1 MWGLLK
7 WPLFVVFICL
17 VIACWASYQSNKPH
31 WEYEEYRKRKRE
43 EEEKARQA
51 RFVQVPTG
59 AAPEQIRALYR
70 DGNEPGTCWICG
82 ESNGEYIGSIGSRC
96 PCHTCKR
103 KYNEVLERG
112 GPMPEG
118 FTIYDFTMRLWGKLM
133 IISARCNE
141 GLIDEE
147 EARRQT
153 AQVIAEEKI
162 QLAIEENE
170 RRRNLEK
177 YQKHQ
182 QSLDNAEDTMRNL
195 MS

>member
-1 MWGLLK
+1 
-7 WPLFVVFICL
+7 
-17 VIACWASYQSNKPH
+17 
-31 WEYEEYRKRKRE
+31 
-43 EEEKARQA
+43 
-51 RFVQVPTG
+51 
-59 AAPEQIRALYR
+59 
-70 DGNEPGTCWICG
+70 
-82 ESNGEYIGSIGSRC
+82 
-96 PCHTCKR
+96 
-103 KYNEVLERG
+103 
-112 GPMPEG
+112 MPEG